1 MGLFHKSKSKKSTG
15 MMSKTRVTTR
25 NRLHDIQTEYT
36 DKDAD
41 RIEVKAL
48 ITENGALQFVTTGR
62 WISLN
67 FIMSK
72 PHWTKDSGI
81 QEKVR
86 DKVRAAVAGF
96 DIKLESFYI
105 ILRYNSR
112 LDDHNTVMMPKYFT
126 DSIKHN
132 WAKTKNGRIIAD
144 ANGDRVVEYAG
155 IIKEDDK
162 SISHGTLLMVDQ
174 SLPHNTYIMTY
185 VPKELLQKE
194 IESIWKASK

>member
-15 MMSKTRVTTR
+15 MVSRARVTKRT
-25 NRLHDIQTEYT
+25 RLHDIQTEYT
-36 DKDAD
+36 EKDAD
-41 RIEVKAL
+41 AISVSAS
-48 ITENGALQFVTTGR
+48 ITDNGALQFVTTGR

-72 PHWTKDSGI
+72 PHWAKDSGI
-81 QEKVR
+81 KEKVR
-86 DKVRAAVAGF
+86 DKVRSAVEGL

-105 ILRYNSR
+105 VLRYNSK

-144 ANGDRVVEYAG
+144 ANGDRVVEYSG
-155 IIKEDDK
+155 IIREDDK
-162 SISHGTLLMVDQ
+162 SMSLGTLLIVDM
-174 SLPHNTYIMTY
+174 SLPYNTYVMSY
-185 VPKELLQKE
+185 VPKGVLQNE
-194 IESIWKASK
+194 IESIWKVSK